1 MILEIFVTVV
11 GILAIFKSLVMLK
24 KRKITVAL
32 SVFWI
37 LLWLLAIVAVDI
49 PQVNSVVLSL
59 LGRDVSLLLF
69 LNIILLYYISLWL
82 YLRINKNKEEIT
94 KLVREIALK
103 EKKL

>member
-103 EKKL
+103 EKK

>member
-1 MILEIFVTVV
+1 MILEIFVTVIGV
-11 GILAIFKSLVMLK
+11 LAILKSLVMLRK
-24 KRKITVAL
+24 KKITVAL

-37 LLWLLAIVAVDI
+37 LLWLLAIVAVDV

-69 LNIILLYYISLWL
+69 LNIIFLYYISLWL
-82 YLRINKNKEEIT
+82 YLKINKNKEEIT

-103 EKKL
+103 EKK